1 MMEYSVLIEKIND
14 GSLPEGY
21 YYAHIPA
28 LDLTTHGLGIE
39 GAKTAAEELIT
50 IWIEEKLANAEPVP
64 VESDSYVALH
74 PGDVPMGT
82 FQKILKQAGLSAED
96 FKEL

>member
-64 VESDSYVALH
+64 IESDSYYSKIEIKNAL
-74 PGDVPMGT
+74 
-82 FQKILKQAGLSAED
+82 QSA
-96 FKEL
+96 